1 MCGRN
6 YHNLSPSPLLLLVSS
21 ILSLQSQSGQC
32 PHSPSRCFSL
42 KILPHTGLSF
52 LWVPITK
59 SASEG
64 SQSLTLS
71 CVLGF
76 LTHLLT
82 APLFPLNTHAVYSH
96 PKGREILLE
105 YLSGQVR
112 SCLSSK
118 PPCDLISIRM
128 KAESV
133 SKMTPTFTWLHPHC
147 SSGLLPLTP
156 PCCSLGHIHAGP
168 SWTLEA
174 ARQTPTS
181 MLPLPGTIFPQ
192 RALLPPPSTLS
203 SLCLKWN
210 VLKEAFSNHPMWNC
224 IHILSQELHVP
235 SSFLFLLSICYYLN
249 A

>member
-105 YLSGQVR
+105 CLSGQVS

-118 PPCDLISIRM
+118 PPCDSISIRI

-156 PCCSLGHIHAGP
+156 HVAHWATSTQVLHEP
-168 SWTLEA
+168 S
-174 ARQTPTS
+174 R
-181 MLPLPGTIFPQ
+181 LPGRPP
-192 RALLPPPSTLS
+192 LLCYLCLERS
-203 SLCLKWN
+203 SLR
-210 VLKEAFSNHPMWNC
+210 
-224 IHILSQELHVP
+224 ELCCHLPQLCQV
-235 SSFLFLLSICYYLN
+235 C